1 MSNSWLIHCN
11 NHLEFFYPPRAGNN
25 PVQLVMC
32 SLFAGHYIFKRKVS
46 VLQIWY
52 TFLLTFKRNL
62 FDIFIYEK
70 YVL

>member
-11 NHLEFFYPPRAGNN
+11 NHLEFFYPPRTGNN

-46 VLQIWY
+46 VFTDLVYFPSYFQKK
-52 TFLLTFKRNL
+52 F
-62 FDIFIYEK
+62 
-70 YVL
+70 V